1 MAAMS
6 HDSSRF
12 FKKILFSSVGIACV
26 AAGLIT
32 RDGQSGSILYW
43 FRRRFRLPTRLAT
56 FGKLRYFLCFLSET
70 VILQSIILIK
80 EVSENIIPR
89 YDRPFYHNNETL
101 EICYHVDSVQALR
114 VSTHNILVQNVVCYI
129 LLVLCLVFCPSVATI
144 LVRDFIIIFHNF
156 IIIRGFPR

>member
-6 HDSSRF
+6 HDSSLF

-26 AAGLIT
+26 APDLSLETDRAA
-32 RDGQSGSILYW
+32 RYW
-43 FRRRFRLPTRLAT
+43 VRRRFRLPTTLAT
-56 FGKLRYFLCFLSET
+56 FGKLRYFLCFLGET

-80 EVSENIIPR
+80 EASENIIPR
-89 YDRPFYHNNETL
+89 YDRPSYHNNETL
-101 EICYHVDSVQALR
+101 EICYHVDSVRALR